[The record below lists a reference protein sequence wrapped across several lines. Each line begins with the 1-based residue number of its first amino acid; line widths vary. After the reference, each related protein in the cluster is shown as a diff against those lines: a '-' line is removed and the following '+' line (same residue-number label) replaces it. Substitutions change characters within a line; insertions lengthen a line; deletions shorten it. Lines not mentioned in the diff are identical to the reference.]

1 MSGILQRCQLGSR
14 EGIVLRVFLQL
25 CEGQPGVKLESDKAQ
40 ALRFVLELLQL
51 RPRQLRLASRQLQAC
66 RRQIEPKAIEAVL
79 TL

>member
-1 MSGILQRCQLGSR
+1 
-14 EGIVLRVFLQL
+14 
-25 CEGQPGVKLESDKAQ
+25 
-40 ALRFVLELLQL
+40 LRFVLELLQL